1 MMDIGFDGVDGKFLR
16 RERGKA
22 RDLRKTRWWKQ
33 KIAQETCYYCQQK
46 AARTELTMD
55 HIVPLVRGGRSTK
68 DNLVTACKS
77 CNTKKRT
84 MLPMEWEEYMDSI
97 KTKPSTGQ

>member
-1 MMDIGFDGVDGKFLR
+1 MMDIGFDGVDEKFLR
-16 RERGKA
+16 RERAKA
-22 RDLRKTRWWKQ
+22 RDLRKSRWWKQ

-46 AARTELTMD
+46 VERTELTMD

-97 KTKPSTGQ
+97 KTKNFTGQ

>member
-1 MMDIGFDGVDGKFLR
+1 MMDIGFDGVDEKTLR
-16 RERGKA
+16 RERAKA
-22 RDLRKTRWWKQ
+22 RDLRKTRWWQQ
-33 KIAQETCYYCQQK
+33 KIAQKICYYCHQK
-46 AARTELTMD
+46 VARTELTMD

-84 MLPMEWEEYMDSI
+84 MLPMEWQEYMDSL
-97 KTKPSTGQ
+97 KTKPFTG